1 MGRRMSAYYYSF
13 EATGKDAV
21 DKLLSAVAC
30 AGKAFHHTDCWG
42 DDADPGDDHTGECP
56 VAWIQNAA
64 DEASAEIE
72 RLKAENAALV
82 EWVMA
87 RDWGEERDS
96 ILEQIEALQER
107 YRTESA
113 EGEINE

>member
-1 MGRRMSAYYYSF
+1 M
-13 EATGKDAV
+13 
-21 DKLLSAVAC
+21 
-30 AGKAFHHTDCWG
+30 G
-42 DDADPGDDHTGECP
+42 DDVILGLVWLAGFHDRMMDATS
-56 VAWIQNAA
+56 ANAARSAA
-64 DEASAEIE
+64 DEIK
-72 RLKAENAALV
+72 RLREQNAALV

-113 EGEINE
+113 EGKS